1 MLYQKEIDD
10 SVLIQFIIL
19 YTLSKVDS
27 AVPYN
32 ELLNLVL
39 DNCNINYNDFQVA
52 LDNLVTTKHVSSYLS
67 GKHNQKYEI
76 TQKGMNA
83 CDFFTSNIPI
93 YIREPIDLSVKNL
106 FLEERRKNAV
116 RGNITP
122 VRRDEYAAECQLYDD
137 DKICLLDISLYAGS
151 RDEAEKMARFF
162 RENSDIVYKKILDAF
177 NEEP

>member
-19 YTLSKVDS
+19 YTLSKVDD

-52 LDNLVTTKHVSSYLS
+52 LDNLAKTNHISSFLE
-67 GKHNQKYEI
+67 GAHNQKYRI

-83 CDFFTSNIPI
+83 VEFFTANIPV
-93 YIREPIDLSVKNL
+93 YIREPIDASIKEL
-106 FLEERRKNAV
+106 FKERRLKNAV
-116 RGNITP
+116 QSNILP
-122 VRRDEYAAECQLYDD
+122 IRRDEYAADCMLYDD
-137 DKICLLDISLYAGS
+137 DNTPILSLSLYAGS
-151 RDEAEKMARFF
+151 RDEAERMARLF
-162 RENSDIVYKKILDAF
+162 REKSDEIYAKILDAF
-177 NEEP
+177 TE

>member
-19 YTLSKVDS
+19 YTLSKVDD

-52 LDNLVTTKHVSSYLS
+52 LDNL
-67 GKHNQKYEI
+67 GKTNHISAFLEGAHNQKYRI

-83 CDFFTSNIPI
+83 VEFFTANIPI
-93 YIREPIDLSVKNL
+93 YIREPIDASIKEL
-106 FLEERRKNAV
+106 FKERRLKNAV
-116 RGNITP
+116 QSSISP

-137 DKICLLDISLYAGS
+137 DNTPILSLSLYAGS
-151 RDEAEKMARFF
+151 RDEAERMARLF
-162 RENSDIVYKKILDAF
+162 REKSDEIYAKILDAF
-177 NEEP
+177 SE

>member
-19 YTLSKVDS
+19 YTLSKVDD

-52 LDNLVTTKHVSSYLS
+52 LDNLTKTNHVNAFLE
-67 GKHNQKYEI
+67 GAHNQKYRI

-83 CDFFTSNIPI
+83 VEFFTANIPV
-93 YIREPIDLSVKNL
+93 YIREPINSSIKEL
-106 FLEERRKNAV
+106 FKERRLKNAV
-116 RGNITP
+116 QSNISP
-122 VRRDEYAAECQLYDD
+122 VRKDEYSTECQLYDD
-137 DKICLLDISLYAGS
+137 DNTPLLSLSLYAGS
-151 RDEAEKMARFF
+151 RDEAERMARLF
-162 RENSDIVYKKILDAF
+162 REKSDEIYVKILDAF
-177 NEEP
+177 N